1 MMNSETEVVLDVK
14 GLQCP
19 MPLLKTKRALKDIPP
34 GGFLRVY
41 ATDPGSVND
50 FKVFS
55 LHSRHTLLE
64 TKETNGVYSYL
75 LQKNAV

>member
-1 MMNSETEVVLDVK
+1 MEKDVVVVLDVK

-19 MPLLKTKRALKDIPP
+19 MPLLKTKKALKDIPP
-34 GGFLRVY
+34 GGLLRVY
-41 ATDPGSVND
+41 ATDPGSEQD
-50 FKVFS
+50 FQVFS

-64 TKETNGVYSYL
+64 ATEADGVFSYL

>member
-1 MMNSETEVVLDVK
+1 MENELVVVLDVK

-19 MPLLKTKRALKDIPP
+19 MPLLKTKKALKDIPP
-34 GGFLRVY
+34 GGLLRVY
-41 ATDPGSVND
+41 ATDPGSVKD
-50 FKVFS
+50 FQVFS

-64 TKETNGVYSYL
+64 STERDGVFSYL

>member
-1 MMNSETEVVLDVK
+1 MKSEAVVVLNVK

-34 GGFLRVY
+34 GGLLRVY
-41 ATDPGSVND
+41 ATDPGSVKD
-50 FKVFS
+50 FQVFS

-64 TKETNGVYSYL
+64 TKETDGVYSYL